1 MREIRDE
8 DGRTWQ
14 LALTVSA
21 ILRVRDLVNITP
33 TGEGSDGHEQPLDL
47 ANIAQ
52 ISETLTA
59 LRVNYTTLGE
69 ILYAALLP
77 QVESRKLTREEFL
90 DSFRGDSLDA
100 ASVAIVD
107 ELIDFFPQRHRR
119 VVRLM
124 VDKYDEMQLAAVT
137 AAEQEIAQS
146 GTRSGNARGSSASTL
161 ENGHTGSSRRRQTH
175 ASKTT
180 GGTPQTSSA

>member
-1 MREIRDE
+1 MREIKDG

-21 ILRVRDLVNITP
+21 ILRVRDLVKIT
-33 TGEGSDGHEQPLDL
+33 TTSEDGEPREQPLDL

-59 LRVNYTTLGE
+59 LRVNYTKLGE
-69 ILYAALLP
+69 ILYAALIP
-77 QVESRKLTREEFL
+77 HVEARKLTRDEFL

-100 ASVAIVD
+100 VSVAIVD

-124 VDKYDEMQLAAVT
+124 VDKYDEMQVAAVT
-137 AAEQEIAQS
+137 AAEQEIEQS
-146 GTRSGNARGSSASTL
+146 GMPSGSVPESSASTQV
-161 ENGHTGSSRRRQTH
+161 TGLTGNSKRRPTRE
-175 ASKTT
+175 SKTT
-180 GGTPQTSSA
+180 GGTQPTSFA